1 MFYAV
6 KKALKRKFY
15 NIDHRIILANRG
27 ERVFNE
33 QSEVIFDEKIP
44 IEWQQ
49 QFFAEAPMIPSQP

>member
-6 KKALKRKFY
+6 KKALKRKLY

-27 ERVFNE
+27 ESVFNE
-33 QSEVIFDEKIP
+33 QSEVIFDEKTP

-49 QFFAEAPMIPSQP
+49 QF